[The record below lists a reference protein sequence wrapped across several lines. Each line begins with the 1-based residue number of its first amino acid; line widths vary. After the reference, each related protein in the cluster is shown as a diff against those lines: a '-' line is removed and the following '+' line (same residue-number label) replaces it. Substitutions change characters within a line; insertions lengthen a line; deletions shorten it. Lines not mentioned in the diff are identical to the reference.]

1 MSVPEMVGDETS
13 CASKIVGDVQ
23 VGGDLEKAAARS
35 VGVQRKKT
43 QMLLVPHTERS
54 RQRVKK
60 PLKNKEDAAPTI
72 QRDTGRKIP
81 VAESGCSSGG

>member
-1 MSVPEMVGDETS
+1 MVGDETS

-43 QMLLVPHTERS
+43 P
-54 RQRVKK
+54 
-60 PLKNKEDAAPTI
+60 NAAGATHREK
-72 QRDTGRKIP
+72 QTTSQ
-81 VAESGCSSGG
+81 ETH